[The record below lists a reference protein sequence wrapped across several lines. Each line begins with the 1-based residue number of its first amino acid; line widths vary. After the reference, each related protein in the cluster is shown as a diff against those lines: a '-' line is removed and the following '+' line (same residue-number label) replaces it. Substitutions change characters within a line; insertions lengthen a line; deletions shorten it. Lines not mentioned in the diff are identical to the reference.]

1 MSFKAFMH
9 TQRDDVPPDSIPRM
23 YDQYTMTYL
32 ADFSNNFFSASK
44 TEEWFQDRY
53 NPLNI
58 HRLEKE
64 AIDWALHEAAVIK
77 ESIQSHPLATV
88 AAMSLEPLSVLQE
101 RQNEAKA
108 DVKDT
113 DTEPPGAM
121 NMPIF
126 VHTYIH
132 TYSYSQTNFSTA
144 TSADNGQAL

>member
-32 ADFSNNFFSASK
+32 TDFSNNFFSASK

-126 VHTYIH
+126 VHTYTH
-132 TYSYSQTNFSTA
+132 TYIKLFTNQFFFHFHQC
-144 TSADNGQAL
+144 G